1 MEGEMERE
9 YDFMVVKKVFWEDA
23 RDCIGQIQILY
34 TKLPKDLIEITKK
47 KKRPGRQWEDTEEI
61 SPVRHTSNS

>member
-34 TKLPKDLIEITKK
+34 TKLPKDLIEIIKK
-47 KKRPGRQWEDTEEI
+47 KKNLKMQQY
-61 SPVRHTSNS
+61 